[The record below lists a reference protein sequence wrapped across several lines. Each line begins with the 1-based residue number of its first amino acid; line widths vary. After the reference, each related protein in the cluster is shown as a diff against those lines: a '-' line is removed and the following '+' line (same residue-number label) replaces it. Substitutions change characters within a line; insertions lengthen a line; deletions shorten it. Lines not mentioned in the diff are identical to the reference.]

1 MGKMT
6 IMDIAREVGV
16 SKSTVSR
23 ALNNSGYVKEEVK
36 ARVLEI
42 AEKNL
47 YRGGKLR
54 PVDTGNTNSCR
65 VVAVI
70 LPTFKS
76 DFFARII
83 EGITNI
89 ADRNECGVMVF
100 STNDDVEVE
109 LRSVRM
115 LRSLGVK
122 GLIIT
127 PVAAYQA
134 IEGWN
139 RLQTELDLL
148 DIPVVL
154 VDRNVKKFKGDSIS
168 FDNFNGAYM
177 IGERLVN
184 EGCQRI
190 GAIIGDTCL
199 QLGMDRLYGFEQAL
213 KASHNDVYQDFFYTS
228 EGIISV
234 EQAYHYT
241 QKAILQK
248 RMPEAVFLS
257 NTLIATGFFKA
268 LFEAHLVPGKDV
280 RCMGFDYVDA
290 LDVLDFE
297 YVYLDRQTVKTGE
310 MAMQMLLDHFE
321 REITSRREYL
331 TPARFAK

>member
-6 IMDIAREVGV
+6 IMDIARETGV

-23 ALNNSGYVKEEVK
+23 ALNNSGYVKEDVK
-36 ARVLEI
+36 ARVLEV
-42 AEKNL
+42 AERNL
-47 YRGGKLR
+47 YRSNKGKSVDAGNGNGC
-54 PVDTGNTNSCR
+54 PVI
-65 VVAVI
+65 AVI
-70 LPTFKS
+70 LPTLKS
-76 DFFARII
+76 DFFAKII

-89 ADRNECGVMVF
+89 AEQNKCGVMVF
-100 STNDDVEVE
+100 STNNDAEVE

-115 LRSLGVK
+115 LSSLRVK

-148 DIPVVL
+148 NVPVVL
-154 VDRNVKKFKGDSIS
+154 VDRNVKKSKWDSIS

-177 IGERLVN
+177 IGERIVN
-184 EGCQRI
+184 EGYKQI

-199 QLGMDRLYGFEQAL
+199 QLGLDRLNGFEQAL
-213 KASHNDVYQDFFYTS
+213 KVGGCGVNKDFFYTC

-234 EQAYHYT
+234 EQSYFYT

-248 RMPEAVFLS
+248 RLPEAVFLS

-280 RCMGFDYVDA
+280 HCIGFDYVDA

-297 YVYLDRQTVKTGE
+297 YEYLDRQTVQTGE
-310 MAMQMLLDHFE
+310 MAMQMLLERFE
-321 REITSRREYL
+321 KEIVSRREYL
-331 TPARFAK
+331 TPARFAR